1 MFSLSRVISVMVK
14 ESRNYENFVCVYNI
28 NGFHYGNYHF
38 CVGSL
43 VETAAKNEHEVS
55 VKVLLTKDEYSA
67 QEIIEIGFRGS
78 LNEQISPITHVS
90 LVFLMD

>member
-1 MFSLSRVISVMVK
+1 MKILFA
-14 ESRNYENFVCVYNI
+14 YTNI

-38 CVGSL
+38 GVSSL
-43 VETAAKNEHEVS
+43 VQIAVKNGHDIS

-67 QEIIEIGFRGS
+67 QEIMGMGFRGS
-78 LNEQISPITHVS
+78 LNEHNSPIRTVL

>member
-14 ESRNYENFVCVYNI
+14 ESGNYENFLCVYNP

-38 CVGSL
+38 GVSSL
-43 VETAAKNEHEVS
+43 VQIAVKNGHDIS

-67 QEIIEIGFRGS
+67 
-78 LNEQISPITHVS
+78 
-90 LVFLMD
+90 